1 MLPQHI
7 SILIVEDDPAIAAF
21 LQTALQREGFMAE
34 VVNNGTDALEYIE
47 HTPPDLILL
56 DLMLPGM
63 NGWQLCQEIRRRPTY
78 LPIIMVTAK
87 DDDVDKI
94 VGLEL
99 GADDYITKPF
109 KSRELLARVRATL
122 RLARY
127 RTESALSRLRFD
139 RMEIDLDGRAVTVD
153 GKQVKL
159 TPKEFDLLALLA
171 ANRGR
176 VFGREM
182 LLERIWGYD
191 YVGESRTVDVHIHR
205 LRQKIESNSHEPVFL
220 ITVPNIGYKFVA

>member
-220 ITVPNIGYKFVA
+220 ITVPNIGYKFEA